1 MRPPA
6 QRLAHLR
13 ESTIREMTRLTLEH
27 GAINLAQGFPD
38 FPPPPEVIAAAHAAI
53 DAGHN
58 QYAVTWGI
66 KPLRDALAAM
76 LQRRYGLEFDPERH
90 IAVTCGVT
98 EAITAALLAAVDP
111 GGEVVIIEPFHE
123 NYLPAATFAG
133 GAAVFHALEPPHNR
147 LDPDRLRRAFSART
161 RAIIVNS
168 PHNPS
173 GRVFTR
179 AELEGVAQL
188 CLEHD
193 AVAITDEIYDRIL
206 YDGRPHVPLASLP
219 GMAERTITIGGLGK
233 TFAVTG
239 WRLGYACAL
248 GELATALR
256 TVHDFLTICAPAP
269 LQYAAVAALALPD
282 SYYVELTRA
291 YELRRARM
299 MAILHEHG
307 FQAEP
312 PEGAYYVLTDLG
324 PLARV
329 GDDHQVARH
338 MIREV
343 GVAVV
348 PGSSFY
354 GTAGLGRN
362 SIRWAYAKKLE
373 TLDQVASRLRER
385 LPRA

>member
-6 QRLAHLR
+6 QRLSRLR
-13 ESTIREMTRLTLEH
+13 ESTIREMTRLALEH

-38 FPPPPEVIAAAHAAI
+38 FPPPPEVLQAAHDAI

-76 LQRRYGLEFDPERH
+76 LRRRYDLDFDPERDVV
-90 IAVTCGVT
+90 VTCGVT

-111 GGEVVIIEPFHE
+111 GGEVIIIEPFHE

-133 GAAVFHALEPPHNR
+133 ADAVFHALRPPYA
-147 LDPDRLRRAFSART
+147 LETEELRRAFTPRT
-161 RAIIVNS
+161 RAILINS

-179 AELEGVAQL
+179 AELEGVARL
-188 CLEHD
+188 CVEHD
-193 AVAITDEIYDRIL
+193 VVAITDEIYDRIL
-206 YDGRPHVPLASLP
+206 YDGREHVPLATLP

-239 WRLGYACAL
+239 WRLGYACAQ
-248 GELATALR
+248 GALATALR
-256 TVHDFLTICAPAP
+256 TVHDFLTICAPTP
-269 LQYAAVAALALPD
+269 LQHAAAAAMTLPEAYYEAL
-282 SYYVELTRA
+282 
-291 YELRRARM
+291 LRDYTERRRRM
-299 MAILHEHG
+299 MAILAEHG
-307 FQAEP
+307 FRARE
-312 PEGAYYVLTDLG
+312 PEGAYYVLTDFG
-324 PLARV
+324 PLAAI

-338 MIREV
+338 MAREV

-354 GTAGLGRN
+354 GTPGLGRDT
-362 SIRWAYAKKLE
+362 IRWAFAKRLE
-373 TLDQVASRLRER
+373 TLDQVAVRLRER